1 MYTTKRHCMSVGI
14 DEYLDGYVNIE
25 EFLTYC
31 QTCPNYQT
39 FWACP
44 PFDFSPLDYWKQFE
58 ILDLYAE
65 EIIFDEA
72 HAGKKFDQEE
82 MDRIIDASLKQ
93 VKKQLTEELYEI
105 ERQTPGSVSLS
116 AGSCELCQ
124 DDCTRKDKEACRFP
138 EKMRYSIE
146 ALGGN
151 VGLTI
156 NKLMGIEL
164 EWIRE
169 GVLPGRFVLVC
180 GLLKKP
186 QI

>member
-14 DEYLDGYVNIE
+14 EEYLDGYVNIE

-44 PFDFSPLDYWKQFE
+44 PFDFSRS
-58 ILDLYAE
+58 
-65 EIIFDEA
+65 IIGNSLKPWTFMR
-72 HAGKKFDQEE
+72 KKLSLMKPMQE
-82 MDRIIDASLKQ
+82 RNLIRRKWTVSSTTSLKQ

-124 DDCTRKDKEACRFP
+124 GNCTRKDKEACRFP
-138 EKMRYSIE
+138 DKMRYSIE

-180 GLLKKP
+180 GLLRNSK
-186 QI
+186 